1 MILSSIYLKITKRKD
16 KRIIRTMIEKVISS
30 SLIFLSLFSFIF
42 IIEKLFTLNTDIS
55 IKSIKSHK
63 ENSEK
68 INNKNQLLIKNL

>member
-1 MILSSIYLKITKRKD
+1 
-16 KRIIRTMIEKVISS
+16 MIEKIISS

-42 IIEKLFTLNTDIS
+42 IIEKLFILNTDIS

-68 INNKNQLLIKNL
+68 INNENQLLIKNP

>member
-1 MILSSIYLKITKRKD
+1 
-16 KRIIRTMIEKVISS
+16 MIEKVISS

-42 IIEKLFTLNTDIS
+42 VIEKLFISNTDIS

-68 INNKNQLLIKNL
+68 INNENQLLIKNP

>member
-1 MILSSIYLKITKRKD
+1 
-16 KRIIRTMIEKVISS
+16 MIEKVISS

-42 IIEKLFTLNTDIS
+42 VIEKLFILNTDIS

-68 INNKNQLLIKNL
+68 INNENQLLIKNP

>member
-1 MILSSIYLKITKRKD
+1 MV
-16 KRIIRTMIEKVISS
+16 EKVISS

-42 IIEKLFTLNTDIS
+42 VIEKLFILNTDIS

-68 INNKNQLLIKNL
+68 INNENQLLIKNP

>member
-1 MILSSIYLKITKRKD
+1 
-16 KRIIRTMIEKVISS
+16 MIEKVISS

-42 IIEKLFTLNTDIS
+42 IIEKLFILNTDIS

-68 INNKNQLLIKNL
+68 INNENQLLIKNP

>member
-1 MILSSIYLKITKRKD
+1 
-16 KRIIRTMIEKVISS
+16 MIEKVISS

-42 IIEKLFTLNTDIS
+42 LIEKLFILNTDIS

-68 INNKNQLLIKNL
+68 INNENQLLIKNP